1 MNYRRFHGFLLL
13 ASLTTLLATPT
24 ACGSDDD
31 SPGTAGEEAAAGSAG
46 AANAAGAAG
55 SAGTAGSAGA
65 AGAAGAAG
73 SAGASDGLRDEIERR
88 LNDAVAAG
96 FSGAALVTVGGVTVL
111 ARGYGLA
118 DRGANVPNG
127 PDMAYDFGSI
137 LKVLTAAAIFKLE
150 GEGKLALADS
160 LATHFDDVPADK
172 AGITV
177 LQIVQHRAGFDEY
190 HDEEGDFE
198 PMTREEARG
207 RIFEQEL
214 LFEPGSADAYS
225 NSGYTL
231 LADLVETVS
240 GRAYTDYVRDALM
253 APAGLQSS
261 GFFGDPRW
269 QQVDTAIG
277 YDGPD
282 TFGDNDPAT
291 WPYTW
296 ALVGNG
302 GLVTTVRDLERWLVA
317 VWDGRVFSPAA
328 FEAYRTQYLVS
339 NALTLGGKTAYA
351 YAGGGDFGFGG
362 VAIDCPEAN
371 TRVVLGSNA
380 YDPEAFDIDGFALE
394 LGELV
399 ISSK

>member
-1 MNYRRFHGFLLL
+1 MP
-13 ASLTTLLATPT
+13 S
-24 ACGSDDD
+24 
-31 SPGTAGEEAAAGSAG
+31 
-46 AANAAGAAG
+46 
-55 SAGTAGSAGA
+55 
-65 AGAAGAAG
+65 
-73 SAGASDGLRDEIERR
+73 GLREELERR
-88 LNDAVAAG
+88 LDDAAASG
-96 FSGAALVTVGGVTVL
+96 FSGAALITVGGATVL

-118 DRGANVPNG
+118 DRGAMVPNG
-127 PDMAYDFGSI
+127 PDTAYDFGSI
-137 LKVLTAAAIFKLE
+137 LKDLTAAAIFKLE
-150 GEGKLALADS
+150 SEGKLALTDPLSAF
-160 LATHFDDVPADK
+160 FDDVPADK

-177 LQIVQHRAGFDEY
+177 LQVVQHRAGFDEY

-207 RIFEQEL
+207 RIFAQAL
-214 LFEPGSADAYS
+214 LFAPGSAEAYS
-225 NSGYTL
+225 NAGYTL

-240 GRAYTDYVRDALM
+240 GRAYTDYVREGLM

-261 GFFGDPRW
+261 GFFGDPLW

-277 YDGPD
+277 YDAEV
-282 TFGDNDPAT
+282 FGDNDPAA

-317 VWDGRVFSPAA
+317 IWGGRVLSPPA
-328 FEAYRTQYLVS
+328 FEAYRTQYLAS
-339 NALTLGGKTAYA
+339 GALTLGGKTAYA

-371 TRVVLGSNA
+371 ARVVLGSNA
-380 YDPEAFDIDGFALE
+380 YDPEAFDLDRFGLE

-399 ISSK
+399 LSAR